1 MVAAWAKARQAK
13 HTETMAM
20 MTNMMIKWEKGMETR
35 IVLRQTIRSTSSSD
49 QAMVRSN
56 DRA

>member
-1 MVAAWAKARQAK
+1 
-13 HTETMAM
+13 M